1 MINFY
6 KHQLKTLQTDE
17 SVIVIKQ
24 QSTFECSYNKPE
36 RVHSIPIPEWAGR
49 VLGIDMSYSVWELF
63 SPKVA

>member
-6 KHQLKTLQTDE
+6 KNQLKTLQTDE

-24 QSTFECSYNKPE
+24 QSTFECSYHKPE
-36 RVHSIPIPEWAGR
+36 RVQGIPLPERAGR
-49 VLGIDMSYSVWELF
+49 VLGIDGSYSVWELF